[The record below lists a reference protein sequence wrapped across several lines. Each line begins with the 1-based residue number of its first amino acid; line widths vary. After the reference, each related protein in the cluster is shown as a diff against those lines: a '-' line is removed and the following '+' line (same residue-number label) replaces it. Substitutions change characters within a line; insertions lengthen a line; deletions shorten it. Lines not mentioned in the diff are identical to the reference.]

1 MVEPVYGDTVAGLD
15 RRFRIGHYTRE
26 RREGSIDASN
36 HCQIRVRL
44 FDAGTGDGFATG
56 EETFSHVGAL
66 RGDWLAAGERIG
78 HIPKSERQV
87 SQA

>member
-36 HCQIRVRL
+36 H
-44 FDAGTGDGFATG
+44 
-56 EETFSHVGAL
+56 
-66 RGDWLAAGERIG
+66 
-78 HIPKSERQV
+78 RQV
-87 SQA
+87 LTTFCNNKQTSNDNL

>member
-36 HCQIRVRL
+36 HCQVLSVTTNKRVTTIFEVYL
-44 FDAGTGDGFATG
+44 
-56 EETFSHVGAL
+56 EE
-66 RGDWLAAGERIG
+66 
-78 HIPKSERQV
+78 
-87 SQA
+87 